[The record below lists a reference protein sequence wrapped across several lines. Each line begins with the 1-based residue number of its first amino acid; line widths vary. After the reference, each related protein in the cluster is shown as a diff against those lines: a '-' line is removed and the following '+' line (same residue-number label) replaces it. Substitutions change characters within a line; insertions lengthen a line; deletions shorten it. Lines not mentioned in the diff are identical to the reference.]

1 MDTTETGSD
10 PSGPDSSGSDSS
22 NRTRAEDPK
31 KLVRMFFAI
40 MAVHEHSFRVKD
52 LAPTYLQNQ
61 YAQLVDEVR
70 ESLPAELDE
79 ELARL
84 FPIGASDTN
93 LSAIQSTAASL
104 IGWLNGVLITTGAT
118 SISSPPQLP
127 RQMLGQQPPAPS
139 DGHDSGGLYL

>member
-1 MDTTETGSD
+1 MEPTDTGSEA
-10 PSGPDSSGSDSS
+10 SAESRS
-22 NRTRAEDPK
+22 EDPK
-31 KLVRMFFAI
+31 KLVRVFFAI

-52 LAPTYLQNQ
+52 LSPTYLQNQ

-70 ESLPAELDE
+70 DALPSDLDE

-84 FPIGASDTN
+84 FPIGSSDLN

-104 IGWLNGVLITTGAT
+104 IGWLNGVLITTGAA

-127 RQMLGQQPPAPS
+127 RQMLGQQGPPPG
-139 DGHDSGGLYL
+139 DGHESGGLYL

>member
-1 MDTTETGSD
+1 MDTTSTGSD
-10 PSGPDSSGSDSS
+10 PPGPDSE
-22 NRTRAEDPK
+22 NRTRTEDPK
-31 KLVRMFFAI
+31 KLVRIFFAI

-52 LAPTYLQNQ
+52 LSPTYLQNQ
-61 YAQLVDEVR
+61 YAQLVEEVR
-70 ESLPAELDE
+70 ESLPEELDD

-84 FPIGASDTN
+84 FPIGGSDSN

-104 IGWLNGVLITTGAT
+104 IGWLNGVLITTGAA

-127 RQMLGQQPPAPS
+127 RQMLGQQPPTPS

>member
-1 MDTTETGSD
+1 MDATEAKAD
-10 PSGPDSSGSDSS
+10 SGADSGAA
-22 NRTRAEDPK
+22 TRSEDPK
-31 KLVRMFFAI
+31 KLVRVFFAI

-61 YAQLVDEVR
+61 YTQLVDELR
-70 ESLPAELDE
+70 EALPSDLDD

-84 FPIGASDTN
+84 FPIGSTDSN

-104 IGWLNGVLITTGAT
+104 IGWLNGVLITTGAA

-127 RQMLGQQPPAPS
+127 RQMLGQQAATAG
-139 DGHDSGGLYL
+139 DTHDSGLYL

>member
-1 MDTTETGSD
+1 MDTTAPGSD
-10 PSGPDSSGSDSS
+10 PPADTPEGA
-22 NRTRAEDPK
+22 RTEDPK
-31 KLVRMFFAI
+31 KLVRVFFAI

-52 LAPTYLQNQ
+52 LSPSYLQNQ
-61 YAQLVDEVR
+61 YAQLVEEVR
-70 ESLPAELDE
+70 EALPEELDD

-104 IGWLNGVLITTGAT
+104 IGWLNGVLITTGAA

-127 RQMLGQQPPAPS
+127 RQMLGQQIPAPG

>member
-1 MDTTETGSD
+1 MDATEAKAD
-10 PSGPDSSGSDSS
+10 SGADSGTA
-22 NRTRAEDPK
+22 TRSEDPK
-31 KLVRMFFAI
+31 KLVRVFFAI

-61 YAQLVDEVR
+61 YTQLVDELR
-70 ESLPAELDE
+70 EALPSDLDD

-84 FPIGASDTN
+84 FPIGSTDSN

-104 IGWLNGVLITTGAT
+104 IGWLNGVLITTGAA

-127 RQMLGQQPPAPS
+127 RQMLGQQVPTAG
-139 DGHDSGGLYL
+139 DTHDSGLYL